1 MPKKTNFEPKDVLK
15 FKRNLRKKV
24 NIFTA
29 VLNLAPGEEF
39 RKLLSGLLSPHCS
52 LSFTPL
58 KHKVTGLKKV
68 VSFWEE
74 QRKKGLS
81 RLKLTIEDM
90 VIEPIKKTE
99 VREGRSLNFNA
110 RALIIGKYSYFIQR
124 TVSAPTDPSGSFFLE
139 LAHQDDCPWEFEKQF
154 FS

>member
-1 MPKKTNFEPKDVLK
+1 MPKKTNFEPKVILK

-24 NIFTA
+24 SIFTD

-39 RKLLSGLLSPHCS
+39 RKLLSGLLSPNC
-52 LSFTPL
+52 LLFFAPL

-81 RLKLTIEDM
+81 RLKLTIEDI
-90 VIEPIKKTE
+90 VIEPFMKTE
-99 VREGRSLNFNA
+99 IREGRSLNFNA
-110 RALIIGKYSYFIQR
+110 RALITGKYSYLIKKAE
-124 TVSAPTDPSGSFFLE
+124 TTSPDPSGSFFLE
-139 LAHQDDCPWEFEKQF
+139 LAHQDDCPWEFDKQF